1 MNHNKMTI
9 GFVIQTFNDEGE
21 CLSQEF
27 MASDE
32 ITYELEDGTVIS
44 QEDMPFGGDE
54 YFPFDMVQP
63 EQFPPRKQPH
73 KSDKHYPT
81 EP

>member
-1 MNHNKMTI
+1 MNYNKMTI

-27 MASDE
+27 M
-32 ITYELEDGTVIS
+32 
-44 QEDMPFGGDE
+44 PFGGDE

-63 EQFPPRKQPH
+63 EQFPPLGSICPIYGGIV
-73 KSDKHYPT
+73 SL